1 MRNSTK
7 SIALLVCVSLL
18 ISGCATMRYPG
29 AYKVEGKEAKEFKD
43 LDDDKALK
51 AVVLIYNAKSDIWEE
66 NMARSI
72 ALEEYL
78 KLLKKRNSRYIK
90 KSGIFS
96 VKYDKVKV
104 SKMNDDDL
112 EKLYY
117 ALIPKAETYYMDSAP
132 ELTERENARRL
143 VYLTAMSSI
152 ATELEKRNSAKN
164 VISIAGQVLV
174 TVLTVAL
181 QIL

>member
-1 MRNSTK
+1 MRNS
-7 SIALLVCVSLL
+7 IRLVVLLVCAGIL
-18 ISGCATMRYPG
+18 ISGCATMRYPST
-29 AYKVEGKEAKEFKD
+29 YKVEGEEVKDFKD

-51 AVVLIYNAKSDIWEE
+51 AVALIYNAKSDIWEE
-66 NMARSI
+66 TIARSI

-90 KSGIFS
+90 KSGVFNI
-96 VKYDKVKV
+96 KYDKVKV
-104 SKMNDDDL
+104 SKMKDDDL

-117 ALIPKAETYYMDSAP
+117 ALVPKAETYYMDSAP
-132 ELTERENARRL
+132 ELTERENAKRL

-152 ATELEKRNSAKN
+152 STEMEKRNSAKN

-174 TVLTVAL
+174 TALTVAL

>member
-1 MRNSTK
+1 MRILIK
-7 SIALLVCVSLL
+7 PLSLL
-18 ISGCATMRYPG
+18 LCAVVMISGCATMRYPST
-29 AYKVEGKEAKEFKD
+29 YKVEGKEVKEFKD
-43 LDDDKALK
+43 LDDDKAIK

-78 KLLKKRNSRYIK
+78 KLLKKRKSRYIK
-90 KSGIFS
+90 KSGIFK

-104 SKMNDDDL
+104 SKMKDDDL

-117 ALIPKAETYYMDSAP
+117 ALVPKTETYYMESAP
-132 ELTERENARRL
+132 ELTERENAKRL

-152 ATELEKRNSAKN
+152 STEMEKRNNTKN

-174 TVLTVAL
+174 TALTVAL